1 MHTET
6 VNTTTGEYVNMSDF
20 NLSDVPAIPD
30 LSGIG
35 EDAATSE
42 PWADGWYEGTIVEK
56 REFTDNNG
64 NDRVF
69 ASEDAPSQKSG
80 RNVRLQVVVK
90 RRSDGRVLNTSTI
103 VNYRPEDL
111 TTETI
116 QAVAKRREESKSNG
130 DNMGDLFRP
139 FITLTRLGKLQKI
152 AGVRQFQR
160 NGGGGM
166 DLSSLYGKTAFFR
179 LGEDSRNP
187 QYREIKDYRVD
198 PPKKATVL

>member
-6 VNTTTGEYVNMSDF
+6 TNSNTTGDYANMSDF
-20 NLSDVPAIPD
+20 NLGDIPD

-42 PWADGWYEGTIVEK
+42 PFADGWYEGTIVEK
-56 REFTDNNG
+56 REFTDSNG

-69 ASEDAPSQKSG
+69 PTEDAPSQKSG
-80 RNVRLQVVVK
+80 RNVRLQVVIK
-90 RRSDGRVLNTSTI
+90 RRLDGRVLNTSTI

-116 QAVAKRREESKSNG
+116 QAVAKRHAETKANG

-166 DLSSLYGKTAFFR
+166 DLTPLYNKTAYFR

-187 QYREIKDYRVD
+187 QYREVKDYRHD
-198 PPKKATVL
+198 APRKAAVL